1 MHVSAFWMW
10 QSGWPIQTVLRNL
23 SLRPTLNIYCCS
35 ELLWSTRWFSSQLR
49 GEVLQY
55 LEVTH
60 LQRSQVSFF
69 FPPVRFTTADASL
82 WHSRLNAN
90 PELSTAPKKMKS
102 ILTFLLKLMLCC
114 RQSWTNTRVGV
125 SFWLGIT
132 TVCDVSHVEIGG
144 SKIWRVE
151 LFLIWLCSL
160 MHTLL
165 LKNNFFPSHFLSM
178 HKRFNY
184 KERRTHSSQS
194 A

>member
-23 SLRPTLNIYCCS
+23 PLRPTLNIYCCS
-35 ELLWSTRWFSSQLR
+35 ELLWSTWWFSSQLR

-69 FPPVRFTTADASL
+69 FFPPVRFTTADASL
-82 WHSRLNAN
+82 WHSGLNAN

-102 ILTFLLKLMLCC
+102 ILTFFAETDALLSTKLDEHLGGGEFLAGDHHCLWCQPC
-114 RQSWTNTRVGV
+114 RNWRQQNM
-125 SFWLGIT
+125 
-132 TVCDVSHVEIGG
+132 EGG
-144 SKIWRVE
+144 
-151 LFLIWLCSL
+151 

-165 LKNNFFPSHFLSM
+165 LENDFFLHIF
-178 HKRFNY
+178 
-184 KERRTHSSQS
+184 
-194 A
+194 